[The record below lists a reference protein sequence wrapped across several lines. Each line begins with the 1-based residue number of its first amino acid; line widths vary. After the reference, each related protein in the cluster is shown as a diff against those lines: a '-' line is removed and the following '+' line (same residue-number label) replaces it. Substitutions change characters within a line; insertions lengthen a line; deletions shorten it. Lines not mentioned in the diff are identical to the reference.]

1 MSIATL
7 NPWQVLD
14 QLQQDA
20 LRRHS
25 GPTSR
30 NTISASCKT
39 TSTRQWHPA
48 VDITESANGFHI
60 VMDLPGIKPEDVSIE
75 IEDNQLKISGER
87 KQPETAPL
95 KKHHNERVIGAF
107 SRQFRLP
114 KDADATQV
122 NASFETGV
130 LTIDINKQEE
140 SKPRKVSINV
150 KN

>member
-30 NTISASCKT
+30 NVVSANCKT
-39 TSTRQWHPA
+39 TQTRQWHPA

-60 VMDLPGIKPEDVSIE
+60 VMDLPGIKSEDATIE
-75 IEDNQLKISGER
+75 IEDHQLKISGER
-87 KQPETAPL
+87 KHPETATL
-95 KKHHNERVIGAF
+95 KKHHNERVIGVF

-122 NASFETGV
+122 NASFEAGV

-140 SKPRKVSINV
+140 SKPRKVTINA
-150 KN
+150 KG

>member
-30 NTISASCKT
+30 NAASPSCKT
-39 TSTRQWHPA
+39 TQTRQWHPA
-48 VDITESANGFHI
+48 VDISESVNGFHI
-60 VMDLPGIKPEDVSIE
+60 VMDLPGIKPEDATIE
-75 IEDNQLKISGER
+75 IEDQLLKISGER
-87 KQPETAPL
+87 KQPETATL
-95 KKHHNERVIGAF
+95 KKHHKERVSGAF

-122 NASFETGV
+122 NASFEVGV
-130 LTIDINKQEE
+130 LTININKQEE
-140 SKPRKVSINV
+140 SKPRKVTITTTG
-150 KN
+150 

>member
-14 QLQQDA
+14 HLQQDA

-25 GPTSR
+25 NPASR
-30 NTISASCKT
+30 NSASASCKT

-87 KQPETAPL
+87 KQPETTTL
-95 KKHHNERVIGAF
+95 KKHHNERVIGTF

-122 NASFETGV
+122 DASFEIGV
-130 LTIDINKQEE
+130 LAININKQEE
-140 SKPRKVSINV
+140 SKPRKVTINV
-150 KN
+150 KG

>member
-1 MSIATL
+1 MSISTL

-25 GPTSR
+25 GSTSR
-30 NTISASCKT
+30 NTASASCKT
-39 TSTRQWHPA
+39 TQTRQWHPA

-60 VMDLPGIKPEDVSIE
+60 VMDLPGIKPEDVTIE
-75 IEDNQLKISGER
+75 IEDHLLNISGER

-122 NASFETGV
+122 NASFEVGV
-130 LTIDINKQEE
+130 LAIDINKQEE
-140 SKPRKVSINV
+140 SKPRKVTINA
-150 KN
+150 KG

>member
-30 NTISASCKT
+30 NTNSANCKT

-60 VMDLPGIKPEDVSIE
+60 IMDLPGIKSDNVSIE
-75 IEDNQLKISGER
+75 VEDNQLKISGER
-87 KQPETAPL
+87 KQPETTTL
-95 KKHHNERVIGAF
+95 KSHHKERVIGTF

-114 KDADATQV
+114 KDADPTQI

-140 SKPRKVSINV
+140 SKPRKVTINV